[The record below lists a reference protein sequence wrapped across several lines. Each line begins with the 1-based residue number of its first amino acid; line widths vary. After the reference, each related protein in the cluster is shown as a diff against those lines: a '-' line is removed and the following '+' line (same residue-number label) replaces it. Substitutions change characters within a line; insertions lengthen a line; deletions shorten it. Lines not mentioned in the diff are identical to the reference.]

1 MSSDDTYAGLQ
12 PCPTI
17 NSIEGKDRIGYV
29 NIGGYPLIIRKDSFK
44 EGDLGLFIYVDS
56 ILPPEMVEHYELTRL
71 KNGRVK
77 AMKMAGITSQGLFL
91 PLTYNKIPKD
101 AAPYVNI
108 AKDLGIGHWK
118 PEQKLYKGQAP
129 GIKARNWPVWLD
141 VMHISRLTRPD
152 YLDTFK
158 PSDWVVIT
166 EKIHGMNATYAK
178 TLAYTD
184 PVTGKFTDEEI
195 SVMSRQV
202 RFTRDRA
209 VLGSDQLQEQTNAFY
224 KVFDDNLLEKK
235 LKDWPTD
242 IVIRGEVF
250 GKKIQDLE
258 YGLQDLDFRVFD
270 IQLER
275 GKYLGWDEMCKVCW
289 QLGLKPVP
297 LLYYGP
303 YNFEKAKE
311 FAEQDSHLCLG
322 QMSEGVVVRPK
333 FEEKLPTG
341 ERKILKII
349 SSRYAARDDSKEVAE

>member
-1 MSSDDTYAGLQ
+1 M
-12 PCPTI
+12 
-17 NSIEGKDRIGYV
+17 

-56 ILPPEMVEHYELTRL
+56 ILPEDMVKHYELTRL

-91 PLTYNKIPKD
+91 PLTYEKIPKD
-101 AAPYVNI
+101 AAPFANI
-108 AKDLGIGHWK
+108 AKELGIGHWK
-118 PEQKLYKGQAP
+118 PEQKLYRGLSP
-129 GIKARNWPVWLD
+129 GVKARNWPVWLD
-141 VMHISRLTRPD
+141 VYHISRLTRPD
-152 YLDTFK
+152 YLDTFTYQ
-158 PSDWVVIT
+158 DQVVIT

-184 PVTGKFTDEEI
+184 PVTGVHHDEEI

-224 KVFDDNLLEKK
+224 TVFDDNGLEKK
-235 LKDWPTD
+235 LADWPTD

-250 GKKIQDLE
+250 GKKVQDLE
-258 YGLQDLDFRVFD
+258 YGCKGLDFRVFD

-275 GKYLGWDEMCKVCW
+275 GKYLDWDDMCKVCW

-297 LLYYGP
+297 LLYYGW
-303 YNFEKAKE
+303 YNFDKAKE
-311 FAEQDSHLCLG
+311 LAEKDSHLCLG
-322 QMSEGVVVRPK
+322 QMSEGVVVRPIREQK
-333 FEEKLPTG
+333 IGNTG
-341 ERKILKII
+341 ERKMLKII
-349 SSRYAARDDSKEVAE
+349 SSRYAARDENY